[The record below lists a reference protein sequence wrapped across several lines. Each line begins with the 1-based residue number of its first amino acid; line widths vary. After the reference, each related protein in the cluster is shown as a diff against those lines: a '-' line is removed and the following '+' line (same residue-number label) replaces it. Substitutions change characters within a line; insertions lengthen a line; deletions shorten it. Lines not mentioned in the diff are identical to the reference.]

1 MSDVY
6 ARLREFM
13 DKLPG
18 GYPETPTG
26 VEIKILKKL
35 WTPDEAELTMKLT
48 NEPEEV
54 AAIAKRIGADESE
67 LAEQLEAMAQK
78 GIIYRIRSADQKL
91 YQAYQFVVGVYEFQ
105 VKNMDREAAELFDEY
120 LPYAGMSV
128 LALQT
133 KQMRVVPVES
143 AVGAGKGV
151 APYNQVR
158 ELVKRQKVFSVQNCI
173 CRKEQELL
181 ENKCDYPR
189 DLCLGFNDFG
199 QFYIDNNMAKE
210 ITVDECLKLLDK
222 AEAAGLVLSP
232 SNTGEDLAAICCCC
246 SCCCPLLKFTKPTP
260 RPADMLHT
268 YYEAKIDPDECTACG
283 DCVERCPMD
292 AIEEGDNVSAMI
304 DGRCIGCGLCV
315 SVCPVEAI
323 SLAAKPGMEA
333 PPKDFPEMMKKV
345 AEERGL
351 A

>member
-35 WTPDEAELTMKLT
+35 WTPDEAELTMELT

-54 AAIAKRIGADESE
+54 AAIAKRVGVDEGE
-67 LAEQLEAMAQK
+67 LAEKLETMAQK
-78 GIIYRIRSADQKL
+78 GIIYRVRSGDKKL

-105 VKNMDREAAELFDEY
+105 VKNIDKEAAELFEEY
-120 LPYAGMSV
+120 MPYAGMS
-128 LALQT
+128 AMANPT
-133 KQMRVVPVES
+133 KQMRIVPVES
-143 AVGAGKGV
+143 AVGTGKGV

-158 ELVKRQKVFSVQNCI
+158 ELVKRQKVFSVQECI
-173 CRKEQELL
+173 CGKEQALL
-181 ENKCDYPR
+181 GNECDYHSER
-189 DLCLGFNDFG
+189 CLGFNDFA
-199 QFYIDNNMAKE
+199 QYYIDNDMARE
-210 ITVDECLKLLDK
+210 ITADECLKLLDK
-222 AEAAGLVLSP
+222 AEEAGLIVSP
-232 SNTGEDLAAICCCC
+232 TNTGEDLYAICCCC
-246 SCCCPLLKFTKPTP
+246 TCCCPLGKFVKPAP
-260 RPADMLHT
+260 RPGDLIQS

-283 DCVERCPMD
+283 DCIDRCAMD
-292 AIEEGDNVSAMI
+292 AIQEGDDVSQVI

-323 SLAAKPGMEA
+323 AMVAKPGMEA
-333 PPKDFPEMMKKV
+333 PPKDFPEVMQKI
-345 AEERGL
+345 ADERGL